1 MSYLLDTNVC
11 IAAVNRRPTQVRH
24 RMLEKVRS
32 DVAMYVSVV
41 SLFEI
46 EVGILKSNRVAE
58 NRAQYGSLLGQLRKV
73 PFDEDDAVAAG
84 AIRAEMETN
93 GKPMGAYDYLI
104 AAQALR
110 RNWTVVTANEREF
123 SRLKGLKLENWA
135 R

>member
-46 EVGILKSNRVAE
+46 EVGILKSNRMAE

>member
-11 IAAVNRRPTQVRH
+11 IAVVNRRPTQVRH
-24 RMLEKVRS
+24 RMLEKIRG
-32 DVAMYVSVV
+32 DVAVYVSVV

-46 EVGILKSNRVAE
+46 EVGILKSNRATE
-58 NRAQYGSLLGQLRKV
+58 NRAQYGALLDSLRKL
-73 PFDEDDAVAAG
+73 PFDEEDAIAAG

-93 GKPMGAYDYLI
+93 GKPIGAYDYLI

-110 RNWTVVTANEREF
+110 RSWTIVTANEREF

>member
-24 RMLEKVRS
+24 RMLEQVRS
-32 DVAMYVSVV
+32 NVVMYVSVV

-46 EVGILKSNRVAE
+46 EVGILKSKRVTE
-58 NRAQYGSLLGQLRKV
+58 NRAQYGALLAQLRKL

-84 AIRAEMETN
+84 AVRAEMETN

-110 RNWTVVTANEREF
+110 RNWTIVTANEREF

>member
-32 DVAMYVSVV
+32 DVEMYVSVV

-46 EVGILKSNRVAE
+46 EVGILKSNRAAE
-58 NRAQYGSLLGQLRKV
+58 NRAQYGSLLGQLRKL

-84 AIRAEMETN
+84 AVRAEMETK